1 MKKEE
6 IIKSIEKIEKISEEL
21 VQTKEEIKDEQLERY
36 FCKLEKTRMDM
47 YDAARQRNLWL
58 KFMDKKEPEFID
70 NEYKAEV
77 ENEILKIY
85 IPEKIPTIKN
95 GANYTQKR
103 IMQNVSRVVRK
114 YEELFYD
121 KFTMV
126 LIKIYDDGKIW
137 DADNRNVKPIHDG
150 LIYGKIIRDDNIYC
164 TCYMVQGYY
173 SDKPH
178 AEVYVLPADEITRVI
193 NQKMR

>member
-6 IIKSIEKIEKISEEL
+6 IIKSIERIGKISEEL
-21 VQTKEEIKDEQLERY
+21 VQTKEEIKDDQLERY

-47 YDAARQRNLWL
+47 YDATRQRNLWIE
-58 KFMDKKEPEFID
+58 FMDDKGTEFID
-70 NEYKAEV
+70 DYYEAEV
-77 ENEILKIY
+77 ESEILKIY
-85 IPEKIPTIKN
+85 IPERIPPIKK

-103 IMQNVSRVVRK
+103 IMQNVSRVARK
-114 YEELFYD
+114 YEELFYN

-126 LIKIYDDGKIW
+126 LIKIYNDGKIW

-150 LIYGKIIRDDNIYC
+150 LIHGKVIRDDNIYC

-178 AEVYVLPADEITRVI
+178 AEVYVLPADEITRMI
-193 NQKMR
+193 NQKLR

>member
-47 YDAARQRNLWL
+47 YHAARQRNLWL

>member
-36 FCKLEKTRMDM
+36 FCKLEKKRMDM

-70 NEYKAEV
+70 DEYKAEV
-77 ENEILKIY
+77 ENEVLKIY
-85 IPEKIPTIKN
+85 IPEKIPPIKN

-103 IMQNVSRVVRK
+103 IMQNVSRIVRK
-114 YEELFYD
+114 YEELFCD

-150 LIYGKIIRDDNIYC
+150 LIHGKVIRDDNIYC

-178 AEVYVLPADEITRVI
+178 AEVYVLPADEITRMI
-193 NQKMR
+193 NQKLR

>member
-6 IIKSIEKIEKISEEL
+6 IIKSIERIGKISEEL
-21 VQTKEEIKDEQLERY
+21 VQTKEEIKDDQLERY

-47 YDAARQRNLWL
+47 YDAARQRNLWIE
-58 KFMDKKEPEFID
+58 FMDDKGTEFID
-70 NEYKAEV
+70 DHYKAEV

-85 IPEKIPTIKN
+85 IPERIPAIKK

-103 IMQNVSRVVRK
+103 IMQNVSRIARK

-150 LIYGKIIRDDNIYC
+150 LIHGKIIRDDNIYC

-178 AEVYVLPADEITRVI
+178 AEVYVLPADEITRMI
-193 NQKMR
+193 NQKLR

>member
-6 IIKSIEKIEKISEEL
+6 IIKSIERIGKISEEL
-21 VQTKEEIKDEQLERY
+21 VQTKEEIKDDQLERY

-47 YDAARQRNLWL
+47 YDAAKQRNLWIE
-58 KFMDKKEPEFID
+58 FMDDKGTEFID
-70 NEYKAEV
+70 DHYKAEV

-85 IPEKIPTIKN
+85 IPERIPPIKK

-103 IMQNVSRVVRK
+103 IMQNVSRIVRK

-150 LIYGKIIRDDNIYC
+150 LIHGKIIRDDNIYC

-178 AEVYVLPADEITRVI
+178 AEVYVLPADEITRMI
-193 NQKMR
+193 NQKLR